1 MKQLSLGNAVFC
13 RGRNFAK
20 CHIHN
25 RQGRHLLRTNP
36 KQIDTKGNYY
46 KDRHCYAKQ

>member
-20 CHIHN
+20 CHIQN
-25 RQGRHLLRTNP
+25 RQGTNP

-46 KDRHCYAKQ
+46 KDHHCYAKQ